1 MLKKIKD
8 NIMKFIWGSSVV
20 PVGLYELADYFVK
33 NKSIN
38 FQFKEEN
45 GCIIAKSLD
54 FKHGVILTS
63 GRSWQEVDRNI
74 KDAILTAFSVPSS
87 YAKEANI
94 HKVDAKSKEYAIA

>member
-1 MLKKIKD
+1 MLKRIKD
-8 NIMKFIWGSSVV
+8 NIIKFIWGSSVV
-20 PVGLYELADYFVK
+20 PAGLFELSDYFVK
-33 NKSIN
+33 NKSIH
-38 FQFKEEN
+38 FQFREEN

-63 GRSWQEVDRNI
+63 GRTWQEVDRNI

-94 HKVDAKSKEYAIA
+94 HKVGAKSKEYAIA